1 MRYLGPAPGRWWSAA
16 VETNRRSDI
25 EMGDASDS
33 TDDLSEL
40 GKRGH
45 PTWKKQA
52 DDSRRNSVRELKK
65 HSSGGYVEG
74 RKRQGQERKRE
85 AVTEVLS
92 TGGGIHPQY
101 DSLRCW
107 LIRVSSVTDTLLCKK
122 AVNFPPASGTSV
134 SVYGA
139 PVIRFIA
146 IYFMI
151 TEAEAQVFLF
161 SHVDVW
167 QVFQRELFP
176 ILICDL
182 GIAQTKC
189 DFQIK
194 HGL

>member
-1 MRYLGPAPGRWWSAA
+1 M
-16 VETNRRSDI
+16 
-25 EMGDASDS
+25 
-33 TDDLSEL
+33 
-40 GKRGH
+40 
-45 PTWKKQA
+45 PTLQQ
-52 DDSRRNSVRELKK
+52 S
-65 HSSGGYVEG
+65 
-74 RKRQGQERKRE
+74 
-85 AVTEVLS
+85 
-92 TGGGIHPQY
+92 
-101 DSLRCW
+101 
-107 LIRVSSVTDTLLCKK
+107 VSSVTDTLLCKK
-122 AVNFPPASGTSV
+122 AVNFSPASGTSV